1 MIDSKEYITKI
12 KQEKPA
18 AMSAFLFIQD
28 YVRFVSLTPA
38 VAPGLLV
45 LAPFL
50 QGLHILFGDI
60 FLFHGLVN
68 QSLVVRQGD

>member
-1 MIDSKEYITKI
+1 MIDSKEYKTKI

-28 YVRFVSLTPA
+28 YVRFVSLTPP
-38 VAPGLLV
+38 VAPSLLV

-50 QGLHILFGDI
+50 
-60 FLFHGLVN
+60 
-68 QSLVVRQGD
+68 